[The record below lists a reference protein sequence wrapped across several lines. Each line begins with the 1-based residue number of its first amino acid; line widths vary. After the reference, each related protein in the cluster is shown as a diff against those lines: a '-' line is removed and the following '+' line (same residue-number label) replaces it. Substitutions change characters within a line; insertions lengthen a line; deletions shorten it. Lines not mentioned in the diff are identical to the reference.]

1 VPPARQ
7 AAVLAGS
14 HLGRDRVQ
22 SSKIRFETFER
33 TAFPEDPMPL
43 SIPLPAGAKI
53 IINGAVIENSGSA
66 NISLTVHNKANI
78 LRDKD
83 VLTQPEANTPAKEI
97 YHSIQ
102 NAYLFEANRG
112 EWVTI
117 AQALMDRFLENWPGA
132 ADIVAHL
139 RELMG
144 EEKLYN
150 ALRASRRL
158 IALESGE
165 PIEAVA
171 HPGETHIEHRQSR
184 GERQREIGR
193 IKGKI
198 ADLERR
204 IAAIDEG

>member
-1 VPPARQ
+1 
-7 AAVLAGS
+7 
-14 HLGRDRVQ
+14 
-22 SSKIRFETFER
+22 
-33 TAFPEDPMPL
+33 MPL

-97 YHSIQ
+97 YHAIQ

-112 EWVTI
+112 EWETI
-117 AQALMDRFLENWPGA
+117 GDALMDRFLVTWPA
-132 ADIVAHL
+132 SAPIIAHL
-139 RELMG
+139 RELIAD
-144 EEKLYN
+144 EKLYN

-158 IALESGE
+158 IELEAGE
-165 PIEAVA
+165 PAETVA
-171 HPGETHIEHRQSR
+171 HPGEPYVEQKPARVDRHK
-184 GERQREIGR
+184 EIGR

-198 ADLERR
+198 AELERR
-204 IAAIDEG
+204 ISAIDEN

>member
-1 VPPARQ
+1 
-7 AAVLAGS
+7 
-14 HLGRDRVQ
+14 
-22 SSKIRFETFER
+22 
-33 TAFPEDPMPL
+33 MPL

-97 YHSIQ
+97 YHAIQ

-112 EWVTI
+112 EWETI
-117 AQALMDRFLENWPGA
+117 GEALMDRFVVAWPA
-132 ADIVAHL
+132 SAPIIAHL
-139 RELMG
+139 RELMADD
-144 EEKLYN
+144 KLYN

-158 IALESGE
+158 IALEAGE
-165 PIEAVA
+165 PADAVA
-171 HPGETHIEHRQSR
+171 HPGEAYVEPRPARVDRHK
-184 GERQREIGR
+184 EIGR

-198 ADLERR
+198 AELERR
-204 IAAIDEG
+204 ISAIDEN

>member
-1 VPPARQ
+1 
-7 AAVLAGS
+7 
-14 HLGRDRVQ
+14 
-22 SSKIRFETFER
+22 
-33 TAFPEDPMPL
+33 MPL

-102 NAYLFEANRG
+102 NAYLFEGNRT
-112 EWVTI
+112 EWEQI
-117 AQALMDRFLENWPGA
+117 SEALMERFLATWPTSAG
-132 ADIVAHL
+132 IIQHL
-139 RELMG
+139 RELMA
-144 EEKLYN
+144 EDKLYN

-158 IALESGE
+158 IALEAGE
-165 PIEAVA
+165 PVEAVT
-171 HPGETHIEHRQSR
+171 HPGEPYTEPKPRVDRH
-184 GERQREIGR
+184 REIGR

-198 ADLERR
+198 AELERR
-204 IAAIDEG
+204 IAAIDEN

>member
-1 VPPARQ
+1 
-7 AAVLAGS
+7 
-14 HLGRDRVQ
+14 
-22 SSKIRFETFER
+22 
-33 TAFPEDPMPL
+33 MPL

-97 YHSIQ
+97 YHAIQ
-102 NAYLFEANRG
+102 NAYLFDANRG
-112 EWVTI
+112 EWETI
-117 AQALMDRFLENWPGA
+117 GDALMDRFVAAWPSSA
-132 ADIVAHL
+132 PIIAHL
-139 RELMG
+139 RELMADD
-144 EEKLYN
+144 KLYN

-165 PIEAVA
+165 STETPAQ
-171 HPGETHIEHRQSR
+171 HTGESYVEPRPPRIDRHK
-184 GERQREIGR
+184 EIGR

-198 ADLERR
+198 AELERR
-204 IAAIDEG
+204 ISAIDEN